1 MLDPAPPNRAR
12 LAALI
17 RGESPDFASPH
28 NAGVAFFLSGNRPNS
43 QRRARWEEQFVYVEL
58 LAWTQTEIAF
68 DQWPVYSLGKRIV

>member
-1 MLDPAPPNRAR
+1 MLDPARPNRAC

-28 NAGVAFFLSGNRPNS
+28 NAGVVFVLSGDRPVS
-43 QRRARWEEQFVYVEL
+43 QRPARWEEQCVYVEL
-58 LAWTQTEIAF
+58 QAWTETEIAF